1 MFNQESNKETFGKIV
16 KDARISK
23 GYSAR
28 ELAKLCDI
36 SHTEI
41 NNIEKGERVRPAILT
56 LKAFEKYLDLDFKKM
71 ARMVGYSED
80 LVEHS
85 DNNIIVTY
93 ERYYKKVQ
101 QYEYAK
107 KVILY
112 EAEKKRHLGIDL
124 QDYVDDLE
132 KHLKKTNKLDET
144 SKKLIKN
151 INKLLGYL
159 KLEYDPTIEEHI
171 FKNEPIKKIDNL

>member
-1 MFNQESNKETFGKIV
+1 MLKKESNKDTFGKMI
-16 KDARISK
+16 KEARISK

-41 NNIEKGERVRPAILT
+41 NNIEKGDRVRPAILT
-56 LKAFEKYLDLDFKKM
+56 LKAFEKYLDLDFKTL

-101 QYEYAK
+101 DFEYAK
-107 KVILY
+107 KIILY
-112 EAEKKRHLGIDL
+112 EADKKRHLGIDL

-132 KHLKKTNKLDET
+132 KHLKKNNNLDET
-144 SKKLIKN
+144 SKKIIKN
-151 INKLLGYL
+151 INELLGYL
-159 KLEYDPTIEEHI
+159 KLEYDPSIEEHI
-171 FKNEPIKKIDNL
+171 LNDEPIIKNN

>member
-1 MFNQESNKETFGKIV
+1 MFNKESNKETFGKMV

-41 NNIEKGERVRPAILT
+41 NNIEKGGRVRPAILT
-56 LKAFEKYLDLDFKKM
+56 LKAFEKYLDLDFKKI
-71 ARMVGYSED
+71 ARMVGYSEE

-107 KVILY
+107 QIILH
-112 EAEKKRHLGIDL
+112 EADKKRHLGIDL
-124 QDYVDDLE
+124 QDYIGDLE

-144 SKKLIKN
+144 SKKLFKN
-151 INKLLGYL
+151 INELIGYL

-171 FKNEPIKKIDNL
+171 FKDEPIIKR